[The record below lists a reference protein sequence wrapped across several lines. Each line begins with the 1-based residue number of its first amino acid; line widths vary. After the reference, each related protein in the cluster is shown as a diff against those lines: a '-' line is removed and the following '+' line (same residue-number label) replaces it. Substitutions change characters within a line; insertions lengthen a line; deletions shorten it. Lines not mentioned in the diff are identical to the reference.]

1 MEMPI
6 SPIELA
12 VILGLIGLMGL
23 ESLIALRSRS
33 WVQVYRPTLFV
44 AVVLAF
50 YALVGPLRA
59 ILSTGEAANF
69 VGTTGTIYRGL
80 DHRSFLIWG
89 WLGALVFYGS
99 LLIGFYLTKPK
110 IKPFMAMKAA
120 NLSRIRL
127 FGSCLC
133 WFGLAMYLIPNGGRV
148 ISLLN
153 PFDPQG
159 FSTSQFGFSGFNVG
173 AFENYFQLSI
183 NFLIPGILIQFT
195 AWLRQRKNLAS
206 ILAWTLLA
214 LLIFLSESF
223 RYRIL
228 LLVIPMLLLWM
239 FYNKQRPKLVFL
251 LMFMVAFV
259 ALNGVIGLS
268 RTSIR
273 GLDLSRLSE
282 ETPVS
287 IFNSSFE
294 EAGVFFTTSAVIESV
309 PEQIPFVGFKP
320 FSTALLQP
328 LPRKIFPNKPSGE
341 YSNHLREQIYQSK
354 VSFTAYLNYA
364 EYYIIGGWLSLVAIS
379 IFLGV
384 LLRRLWTWFLWR
396 QYEPL
401 AQSVYLL
408 NASYLYVVVSRGYF
422 PQVIM
427 LYGLTVMP
435 LIFIYYILSERV

>member
-1 MEMPI
+1 MAIPM
-6 SPIELA
+6 SAIELA
-12 VILGLIGLMGL
+12 VILGLVGLMGL

-69 VGTTGTIYRGL
+69 VGTTGTIYRRI
-80 DHRSFLIWG
+80 DHRSFLFWG

-99 LLIGFYLTKPK
+99 LLFGFYLTKPK

-127 FGSCLC
+127 FGSFLC

-153 PFDPQG
+153 PLDPQG
-159 FSTSQFGFSGFNVG
+159 FSTSQFGFDGFNVG

-183 NFLIPGILIQFT
+183 NLLIPGILIQFT
-195 AWLRQRKNLAS
+195 AWLRQRKNLAA
-206 ILAWTLLA
+206 ILAWILLA

-259 ALNGVIGLS
+259 GLNGVIGLS

-273 GLDLSRLSE
+273 GLDLSRLSQE
-282 ETPVS
+282 NPIS

-294 EAGVFFTTSAVIESV
+294 EAGVFLTTSAVIQSV
-309 PEQIPFVGFKP
+309 PEPIAFVGFKP
-320 FSTALLQP
+320 LITAISQP
-328 LPRKIFPNKPSGE
+328 IPRKLFPSKPSGE
-341 YSNHLREQIYQSK
+341 YSNRLRETIYQSK

-379 IFLGV
+379 VFLGV

-408 NASYLYVVVSRGYF
+408 NATYLYVVVSRGYF

-435 LIFIYYILSERV
+435 LVCIYYFLSEKI

>member
-1 MEMPI
+1 
-6 SPIELA
+6 
-12 VILGLIGLMGL
+12 
-23 ESLIALRSRS
+23 
-33 WVQVYRPTLFV
+33 
-44 AVVLAF
+44 
-50 YALVGPLRA
+50 
-59 ILSTGEAANF
+59 
-69 VGTTGTIYRGL
+69 
-80 DHRSFLIWG
+80 
-89 WLGALVFYGS
+89 
-99 LLIGFYLTKPK
+99 
-110 IKPFMAMKAA
+110 
-120 NLSRIRL
+120 
-127 FGSCLC
+127 
-133 WFGLAMYLIPNGGRV
+133 
-148 ISLLN
+148 
-153 PFDPQG
+153 
-159 FSTSQFGFSGFNVG
+159 
-173 AFENYFQLSI
+173 
-183 NFLIPGILIQFT
+183 
-195 AWLRQRKNLAS
+195 
-206 ILAWTLLA
+206 
-214 LLIFLSESF
+214 
-223 RYRIL
+223 
-228 LLVIPMLLLWM
+228 
-239 FYNKQRPKLVFL
+239 
-251 LMFMVAFV
+251 MFMVAFV

-320 FSTALLQP
+320 LSTALLQP
-328 LPRKIFPNKPSGE
+328 LPRKLFPNKPSGE

-435 LIFIYYILSERV
+435 LVFIYYILSERV